1 MIYDFEISKN
11 DLLERFANREV
22 TEMIVLNG
30 YNVAEGGDERI
41 SPGDEVD
48 SDGHCVDIG
57 TADELISDCPEVRL
71 LIKPDL
77 DIKTVLTLLSKITF
91 LTKETAERLDCS
103 LSPKCY
109 SKETE
114 DAKEMR
120 IAKILF
126 RNDLSSKEMKWYL
139 SKQINASK

>member
-1 MIYDFEISKN
+1 MIYEFEVSKN

-41 SPGDEVD
+41 SAGDEVD
-48 SDGHCVDIG
+48 SDGHYVDIG
-57 TADELISDCPEVRL
+57 TADELISNCPQVRL

-77 DIKTVLTLLSKITF
+77 DIKTVLTLLSKITA

-103 LSPKCY
+103 LSPKCN

-114 DAKEMR
+114 DTKEMR

-139 SKQINASK
+139 SRQNKCL